1 MIKHIGVLT
10 AALALGVGVAYGAAP
25 SPADTC
31 IPHQGNHC
39 KRLADQGTTTDGSST
54 TTAATTTAAT
64 TTAAT
69 TTTGT
74 RKGGSTSTTITS
86 TTPTTTT
93 TSGSSGVTTGSV
105 QLEDKTWTCPGA
117 VNMQSVSV
125 TISATSLATDAVK
138 LANGCTGYIGHID
151 VVQWKGDGIH
161 IANAHDLVIGSV
173 TIRCY
178 AHVPLK
184 HQDGIQ
190 VLGGQNVT
198 INNADV
204 GCYSANNSQV
214 WINDGSGSGPGGTP
228 TNIVFQ
234 GGKFQGYF
242 NNGQYGPG
250 GAYGV
255 AIVGSVQSGVRNA
268 TICPNAHPAHALY
281 VATSAQAPVTSG
293 TVLSH
298 NC

>member
-1 MIKHIGVLT
+1 
-10 AALALGVGVAYGAAP
+10 
-25 SPADTC
+25 
-31 IPHQGNHC
+31 
-39 KRLADQGTTTDGSST
+39 
-54 TTAATTTAAT
+54 
-64 TTAAT
+64 
-69 TTTGT
+69 
-74 RKGGSTSTTITS
+74 
-86 TTPTTTT
+86 
-93 TSGSSGVTTGSV
+93 
-105 QLEDKTWTCPGA
+105 
-117 VNMQSVSV
+117 MQSVSV

-214 WINDGSGSGPGGTP
+214 WINDGAGGAGPGGVP
-228 TNIVFQ
+228 TNVVFV
-234 GGKFQGYF
+234 GGHFQGYY
-242 NNGQYGPG
+242 NNGEYGPG
-250 GAYGV
+250 GSYGV
-255 AIVGSVQSGVRNA
+255 SIGTSVNTGFRNA
-268 TICPNAHPAHALY
+268 VICPNAHTGRQFNIGS
-281 VATSAQAPVTSG
+281 ATNPVDDNNS
-293 TVLSH
+293 LPSS
-298 NC
+298 C